1 VGRIKQALEPYGSP
15 LHLVFKFSKPSATAV
30 SNCHGWRFYGTKM
43 SDTLI
48 RAIVVVVM
56 AIRYV

>member
-1 VGRIKQALEPYGSP
+1 MVALFI
-15 LHLVFKFSKPSATAV
+15 LRLVFKFSKPSATAV
-30 SNCHGWRFYGTKM
+30 SNRHGWRFYGTEM

-48 RAIVVVVM
+48 RAIVVMMM